1 VHQSEIVHSVSQG
14 SPITE
19 RALQSITRL
28 MEAHADPVTAAN
40 RARKIL
46 ELTMSQ
52 QAQLWAYVDDF
63 RYLALLCFACIPI
76 AFTVQRV
83 RKRPGHVAVE

>member
-1 VHQSEIVHSVSQG
+1 MRRATKLIEFSVLQQS
-14 SPITE
+14 
-19 RALQSITRL
+19 
-28 MEAHADPVTAAN
+28 
-40 RARKIL
+40 
-46 ELTMSQ
+46 
-52 QAQLWAYVDDF
+52 QLWAYIDDF